1 MVLNYIWIA
10 LFLISFVVALFKLIV
25 LGDVEVFPKLITG
38 TFDSTESAVKLAL
51 GLIGTLTLWL
61 GLARISERSGMI
73 EVLARI
79 ISPLFRKIFPE
90 IPKNHPVSGQIMLN
104 FSANMLGLDN
114 AATPLGLKA
123 MKDLQE
129 LNPDKEKASNAQIMF
144 LTLNASGLTIVPV
157 SIMAVR
163 ASSGAANPADVF
175 LPILL
180 ATFCSTMAG
189 LAAVCIFQKIK
200 AGLYLIPFTLA
211 VVIGGKFLTDY
222 AYSMDQQSINTWSSN
237 ISSFILF
244 SVMIL
249 FIVYGLSKKIN
260 VYETFIEGA
269 KEGFE
274 TSIRIIPYVVGIL
287 VAVGMFRN
295 CGAMDILMNGL
306 QSIINYFGWNAAF
319 IPALPTAL
327 MKPLSGSGSRAMM
340 IDTFTNPLYGV
351 DSFVGKLASI
361 FQGAADTTFYILTV
375 YFGYVGVKNSRY
387 ALTTCLIADL
397 AGVIAAIFIAYWF
410 FH

>member
-1 MVLNYIWIA
+1 MNYIWII
-10 LFLISFVVALFKLIV
+10 LFVVSFVVALFKLIV
-25 LGDVEVFPKLITG
+25 LGDVEVFPAIING
-38 TFDSTESAVKLAL
+38 TFESTGSAVKLAL
-51 GLIGTLTLWL
+51 GLIGALTLWL
-61 GLARISERSGMI
+61 GLARISEKSGMI
-73 EVLARI
+73 QLLAKLI
-79 ISPLFRKIFPE
+79 APLFSRIFPD
-90 IPKNHPVSGQIMLN
+90 IPKNHPVAGHIMMN

-175 LPILL
+175 IPILL
-180 ATFCSTMAG
+180 ATFCSTLAG
-189 LAAVCIFQKIK
+189 LAAVSVYQKLK
-200 AGLYLIPFTLA
+200 VGLYIIPLTIAL
-211 VVIGGKFLTDY
+211 VIGAKFMVDY
-222 AYSMDQQSINTWSSN
+222 TSSMDQNKINVWSSN
-237 ISSFILF
+237 ISSIILF
-244 SVMIL
+244 SVIVL
-249 FIVYGLSKKIN
+249 FILYGMAKKIN
-260 VYETFIEGA
+260 VYDTFIEGA

-274 TSIRIIPYVVGIL
+274 TSIKIIPYVVGIL
-287 VAVGMFRN
+287 VAVTMFIN
-295 CGAMDILMNGL
+295 CGAMNILMKGL
-306 QSIINYFGWNAAF
+306 ESLLLTFGWNADF

-340 IDTFTNPLYGV
+340 IATINNYGV
-351 DSFVGKLASI
+351 DSFPARLSSV

-387 ALTTCLIADL
+387 ALTTCLIADFV
-397 AGVIAAIFIAYWF
+397 GVAAAILIAYLF

>member
-10 LFLISFVVALFKLIV
+10 LFVVSFAIALFKLIV
-25 LGDVEVFPKLITG
+25 MGDVTVFPLMNTG
-38 TFDSTESAVKLAL
+38 IYEFAENAVKLAF
-51 GLIGTLTLWL
+51 GLIGALTLWL
-61 GLARISERSGMI
+61 GLAKIAERSGMI
-73 EVLARI
+73 LILAKF
-79 ISPLFRKIFPE
+79 ISPLFSKVFPE
-90 IPKNHPVSGQIMLN
+90 IPKNHPVSGHIMMN

-163 ASSGAANPADVF
+163 ASSHAANPADVF

-180 ATFCSTMAG
+180 ATTCSTLAG
-189 LAAVCIFQKIK
+189 LAAVAIFQKMK
-200 AGLYLIPFTLA
+200 LAYYLLPFTIVLA
-211 VVIGGKFLTDY
+211 IGAVFLVSTIQTMNPI
-222 AYSMDQQSINTWSSN
+222 ALNMWSAN
-237 ISSFILF
+237 ISAILIF
-244 SVMIL
+244 SIIIL
-249 FIVYGLSKKIN
+249 FILYGLAKKIN
-260 VYETFIEGA
+260 VYDTFIEGA

-274 TSIRIIPYVVGIL
+274 TSIKIIPYVVGML
-287 VAVGMFRN
+287 VAVSLFRN
-295 CGAMDILMNGL
+295 CGAMTILMDGL
-306 QSIINYFGWNAAF
+306 RSLVVAIGWNADF
-319 IPALPTAL
+319 IEALPTAL

-340 IDTFTNPLYGV
+340 IATIADKGV
-351 DSFVGKLASI
+351 DSFPARLASV
-361 FQGAADTTFYILTV
+361 FQGSAETTFYILTV

-387 ALTTCLIADL
+387 ALTTCLIADI
-397 AGVIAAIFIAYWF
+397 AGVISAIFIAYLF

>member
-1 MVLNYIWIA
+1 MVLNYIWIF
-10 LFLISFVVALFKLIV
+10 LFILSFAVALFKLIV
-25 LGDVEVFPKLITG
+25 LGDVEVFPKIING
-38 TFDSTESAVKLAL
+38 TFESTESAVKLAL
-51 GLIGTLTLWL
+51 GLIGALTLWL
-61 GLARISERSGMI
+61 GLARISEKSGMI
-73 EVLARI
+73 NLLARF
-79 ISPLFRKIFPE
+79 ISPLFSKIFPE
-90 IPKNHPVSGQIMLN
+90 IPKNHPVSGHIMMN

-175 LPILL
+175 IPILL
-180 ATFCSTMAG
+180 ATLCSTLSG
-189 LAAVCIFQKIK
+189 LSAVCIFQKIK
-200 AGLYLIPFTLA
+200 VGLYLIPITIAL
-211 VVIGGKFLTDY
+211 VIGAKFMVDFTS
-222 AYSMDQQSINTWSSN
+222 SMDQNRINTWSSN
-237 ISSFILF
+237 ISSIILF
-244 SVMIL
+244 SIMVL
-249 FIVYGLSKKIN
+249 FIIYGLAKKIN
-260 VYETFIEGA
+260 VYDTFIEGA

-274 TSIRIIPYVVGIL
+274 TSIKIIPYVVGIL
-287 VAVGMFRN
+287 VAVTMFRN
-295 CGAMDILMNGL
+295 CGAMDILMNGF
-306 QSIINYFGWNAAF
+306 QSLLFSLGYNADF

-340 IDTFTNPLYGV
+340 IETITSYGV
-351 DSFVGKLASI
+351 DSFPGRLASV

-387 ALTTCLIADL
+387 ALTTCLIADF
-397 AGVIAAIFIAYWF
+397 AGVLAAIFIAYLF